1 MVRCAA
7 TSCCAGVSRGMLF
20 CPDHWAAIPQR
31 TQRAITAAW
40 RARDMQAYAEAFDAA
55 RNHLDLVDG
64 AFKDVM
70 APAPARWVV
79 PQHLGVAR

>member
-1 MVRCAA
+1 MKRCSA
-7 TSCCAGVSRGMLF
+7 TRCLARIDKGQLF
-20 CPDHWAAIPQR
+20 CRAHWAQVPERTRKAIHN
-31 TQRAITAAW
+31 AW
-40 RARDMQAYAEAFDAA
+40 RARDTQAYAEAFDAA

-79 PQHLGVAR
+79 PQHLGIAR